1 MTRLQLDDL
10 VGARYKDIAL
20 NLGRDGTILRADD
33 VRRRDS
39 VPPHAKISASRPS
52 AILVN
57 DARAMAI
64 G

>member
-39 VPPHAKISASRPS
+39 VPPHAKISATPS

-57 DARAMAI
+57 DARATTI
-64 G
+64 D